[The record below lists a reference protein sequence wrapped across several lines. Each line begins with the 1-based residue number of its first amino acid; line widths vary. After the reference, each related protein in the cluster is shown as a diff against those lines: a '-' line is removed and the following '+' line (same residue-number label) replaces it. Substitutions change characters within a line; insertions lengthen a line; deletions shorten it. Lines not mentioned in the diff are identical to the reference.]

1 MRPNGWM
8 KPPATTR
15 PQRPANAR
23 LGESFIGKT
32 PRSQYS
38 PIQNPN
44 DSSRSQVIQ
53 MDRYAQPVLYVP
65 EPKARKADRQTT
77 TQRLLDKVHPYATS
91 IVDVVGPMRTTI
103 EGKIPGGR
111 TGSHSRNIKRA
122 PDGEPLRRGQKD
134 QIPHRD
140 KSKVDESLHL
150 SVSQNHNMEFD
161 QIPDVNPFFAAPR
174 PVRESPKAG
183 EMLSASAAE
192 KQPGSEVARGI
203 TDADRDF
210 HAFVEKERRN
220 DQKRRHRRHD
230 QGLAKESD
238 LLGPH
243 PLAPGRRVRQGSV
256 HSIESA
262 TEEETF
268 GLPPKVP
275 RVDPR
280 SGAEANI
287 HRRNPAHMQRPSK
300 RDPGRF
306 MKRSSTV
313 DSNSTL
319 KAFPQIYRT
328 SAYGSTRSVS
338 SAEHKENDTDDDD
351 SDGSD
356 VLVRSPICMD
366 LATLG
371 GFKEPTTEIE
381 GNRRRRGSMLSRQT
395 TQDAK
400 PSGMDTAN
408 HGLGVVAVEK
418 PRDEVERE
426 TDSAGSSASVVSTS
440 SQSEADCGQENEELP
455 RSITAIFV
463 GVSATLP
470 RSETAI
476 RIAPTAD
483 HSPLLEATA
492 AGDHRSAP
500 DAEERTVTIPKR
512 RPAVRGRISSD
523 VSQGMRLRQG
533 RDQDQGSRPRTPPA
547 PSIFEFNRDESPG
560 GVFLGVGDESF
571 DGGKL
576 HLPYRDMVFSLQL
589 LMLDRGFFGRP

>member
-1 MRPNGWM
+1 M

-15 PQRPANAR
+15 PERPANAR
-23 LGESFIGKT
+23 LVESFIGKT

-38 PIQNPN
+38 RIHNTN

-53 MDRYAQPVLYVP
+53 LDRYAQPVLYVP
-65 EPKARKADRQTT
+65 EPKARKSDRQTT
-77 TQRLLDKVHPYATS
+77 TQRLLDKVHPYGIS
-91 IVDVVGPMRTTI
+91 IVDAVGPMRTEI
-103 EGKIPGGR
+103 DGKIPDGR
-111 TGSHSRNIKRA
+111 TGSHSRKTKRA

-134 QIPHRD
+134 QMTNWD
-140 KSKVDESLHL
+140 KSKVEESLQL
-150 SVSQNHNMEFD
+150 SVSQNHNPEFN
-161 QIPDVNPFFAAPR
+161 QIPDENPFFAAPR
-174 PVRESPKAG
+174 RARETPIQG
-183 EMLSASAAE
+183 EMSSSFEDE
-192 KQPGSEVARGI
+192 KRPDREVARGI
-203 TDADRDF
+203 TDADREF
-210 HAFVEKERRN
+210 HAFVEQDRRN
-220 DQKRRHRRHD
+220 DQQRRHRRHR
-230 QGLAKESD
+230 QASTMESD

-256 HSIESA
+256 RAMESA
-262 TEEETF
+262 TDDETF
-268 GLPPKVP
+268 VEPPKVP
-275 RVDPR
+275 RGFR
-280 SGAEANI
+280 RNGAEGNTN
-287 HRRNPAHMQRPSK
+287 RGNLGHMQRHPK
-300 RDPGRF
+300 QDPGRF

-313 DSNSTL
+313 ESNATL

-328 SAYGSTRSVS
+328 SAYGSIRSVS
-338 SAEHKENDTDDDD
+338 RENDTGDDH
-351 SDGSD
+351 SDGGD
-356 VLVRSPICMD
+356 VLVRSPTCMD

-371 GFKEPTTEIE
+371 GFKETITEIE
-381 GNRRRRGSMLSRQT
+381 GNRRRRGSVLSPPT
-395 TQDAK
+395 TQDTK
-400 PSGMDTAN
+400 PSGMDIAN

-418 PRDEVERE
+418 PRDEVEQE
-426 TDSAGSSASVVSTS
+426 TDSAGSYASVVSTS

-483 HSPLLEATA
+483 RSPLLEATA

-512 RPAVRGRISSD
+512 RPEVRGRTSSY

-533 RDQDQGSRPRTPPA
+533 RDQDQGSRPRTPHA
-547 PSIFEFNRDESPG
+547 TSVFEFKGDESPG
-560 GVFLGVGDESF
+560 GVVLGVGDESF

-576 HLPYRDMVFSLQL
+576 HLPSRDMVFPLRL